1 MPRLA
6 DATAHL
12 KTDNSEL
19 KKGLDSGE
27 QEVSGWGGRLGSVMQ
42 GVGLAVGLGVA
53 NVVMDAAGKVGQFM
67 ADSVGAASDLNE
79 TVSKTGVVFAENSA
93 AVLAWAENA
102 SSALGQSRQGALDA
116 ASTFGNLFVSMG
128 MSSGPSAEMSMN
140 LVQLASDLS
149 SFNNISP
156 EEALEKLKAGMLGSA
171 EPMQSLGVNMTA
183 AMVSAKGLEMGLAAT
198 TEELTPAM
206 LAQARYALILE
217 QTKTA
222 QGDFARTSDG
232 LANQQRIV
240 DAQWKDLSA
249 TIGQGLLPVQL
260 AFTTALND
268 LLKAVLPPLAAF
280 MTSTVVPAM
289 AAMGEVIRSTVGP
302 AIEWIQGIF
311 SGFGDTLD
319 EQTNGPM
326 AYLRRWFDTNMPR
339 IQAIVETVL
348 GAITAF
354 WEQHGARITAFVT
367 TFLDWMV
374 RFWGTQFE
382 TILDVVQVILQLL
395 TGDFEGAGR
404 TIQNIVARWWE
415 FFRDAFSAIRRT
427 ITSIDWGAVGR
438 AVVDGIWRGM
448 QSAWGGMQSWFDDR
462 LQEMRNMLPFSEP
475 KDPASPLRNLSASGE
490 AIVDQ
495 IRSGIERAGA
505 LMPPALGMQPA
516 AAGAGVG
523 AGGTINITLN
533 ISGYSDAQGVYGAG
547 RDGILAGLRAAGLR

>member
-42 GVGLAVGLGVA
+42 GVGMAVGLGVA

-102 SSALGQSRQGALDA
+102 SSALGQSKQGALDA

-128 MSSGPSAEMSMN
+128 MAAGPSADMSMN
-140 LVQLASDLS
+140 LVQLASDLA
-149 SFNNISP
+149 SFNNIDP
-156 EEALEKLKAGMLGSA
+156 AVALEKLRAGMLGQS
-171 EPMQSLGVNMTA
+171 EPMQALGVNMTA
-183 AMVSAKGLEMGLAAT
+183 AMVSAKALEMGLAAT

-260 AFTTALND
+260 ALTTALND

-302 AIEWIQGIF
+302 AIEWIRSIF
-311 SGFGDTLD
+311 TGFGATLD

-326 AYLRRWFDTNMPR
+326 AYLHAWFETNMPR
-339 IQAIVETVL
+339 IQAIVEAVL
-348 GAITAF
+348 GAIQTF
-354 WEQHGARITAFVT
+354 WDEHGAAITAFVT

-382 TILDVVQVILQLL
+382 TILDVVQVILQVL
-395 TGDFEGAGR
+395 TGDFEGAGN
-404 TIQNIVARWWE
+404 TIRLIVSRWWE
-415 FFRDAFSAIRRT
+415 FFRDAFNAIRRT
-427 ITSIDWGAVGR
+427 ITSIDWGAVGE
-438 AVVDGIWRGM
+438 AVVDAIWDGM
-448 QSAWGGMQSWFDDR
+448 QASWGGLQSWFDDR

-475 KDPASPLRNLSASGE
+475 KDPASPLRGLAASGE

-505 LMPPALGMQPA
+505 LVPPALGMQPQA
-516 AAGAGVG
+516 MAAGAG
-523 AGGTINITLN
+523 APISITLN
-533 ISGYSDAQGVYGAG
+533 ITGGDAAG
-547 RDGILAGLRAAGLR
+547 IGISARDGVLAGLRAAGVR